1 MSSFL
6 IIASQAV
13 SFVGF
18 RRPLIQALLDAG
30 ITVHA
35 AAPELTTNER
45 ARGILQEMGVK
56 LHDIPM
62 VRTGMNPLKDIH
74 TLLALHKLIHR
85 LTTYLHTWLH
95 HQAGHL
101 RRA

>member
-13 SFVGF
+13 SLVGF

-30 ITVHA
+30 LTVHA
-35 AAPELTTNER
+35 AAPELTTNEP
-45 ARGILQEMGVK
+45 ARGILQAMGLK

-62 VRTGMNPLKDIH
+62 VGTGIIPLKDIK
-74 TLLALHKLIHR
+74 TLLALRKLIHR
-85 LTTYLHTWLH
+85 LKPPFRLVYTLKPVIYCVL
-95 HQAGHL
+95 
-101 RRA
+101 